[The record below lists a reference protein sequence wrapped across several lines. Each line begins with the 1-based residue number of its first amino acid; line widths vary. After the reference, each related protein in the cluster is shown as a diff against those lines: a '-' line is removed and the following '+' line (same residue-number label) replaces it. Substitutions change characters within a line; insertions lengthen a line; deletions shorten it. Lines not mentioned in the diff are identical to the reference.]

1 MLNLASQR
9 QRSVE
14 IKKRG
19 AFSHRSIPTLIRK
32 KSEAEA
38 DAFFRKLSTENLKKL
53 KETNTNTLQ
62 NGETCENRSPLK
74 RSNRSRRNLNELSND
89 LYQEHFEREHRRQAR

>member
-1 MLNLASQR
+1 MISQR

-53 KETNTNTLQ
+53 KETNAVQ
-62 NGETCENRSPLK
+62 NENTCENKSPLK

-89 LYQEHFEREHRRQAR
+89 LYQEHFEREYRRQAR

>member
-1 MLNLASQR
+1 MNFKERKETKLEELREKQLKEEEDMMNIVGAQR

-14 IKKRG
+14 IMKRG

-38 DAFFRKLSTENLKKL
+38 DAFYRKLSTENLKKIRDSGA
-53 KETNTNTLQ
+53 TAAMQ
-62 NGETCENRSPLK
+62 NDNNACDRSPCK
-74 RSNRSRRNLNELSND
+74 RSN
-89 LYQEHFEREHRRQAR
+89 